1 MFARQALKR
10 NFVQHFVA
18 PRSQWKEPVRVAVTG
33 AAGNIGYSVVYRIA
47 NGEMLGPDQPVILH
61 LIDLPFAMNALKG
74 VSMELYDC
82 AFPLLAGIVST
93 DNQSVGF
100 KDVDYNLLIGA
111 KPRGPGMERGD
122 LLKDNGKIFID
133 TGKAI
138 NDNASRNCKSLVVGN
153 PANTNCLILANH
165 AKDIPSENF
174 MAMTRLDHDRA
185 LGQLGSKLNV
195 HVDDVHNFCIWG
207 NHSPTMYPDVSNAT
221 LSDGRRV
228 ADLVDK
234 NWLTS
239 DFYPTVQQRG
249 KAIIDARGAS
259 SAASA
264 GNAAIAHMRDW
275 VYGTQGGWQS
285 MGTISDGSYGIE
297 KGLVYSFPTV
307 IDANGK
313 ASMVRDL
320 PVSDHSREMM
330 DKTMKELQ
338 SERDAVAHLLN

>member
-1 MFARQALKR
+1 
-10 NFVQHFVA
+10 
-18 PRSQWKEPVRVAVTG
+18 
-33 AAGNIGYSVVYRIA
+33 
-47 NGEMLGPDQPVILH
+47 MLGPDQPVILH

-100 KDVDYNLLIGA
+100 KDVDYALLIGA

-185 LGQLGSKLNV
+185 VGQLGSKLNV

-207 NHSPTMYPDVSNAT
+207 NHSPTMYPN
-221 LSDGRRV
+221 
-228 ADLVDK
+228 
-234 NWLTS
+234 
-239 DFYPTVQQRG
+239 VQQRG
-249 KAIIDARGAS
+249 NAIIDARGAS

-275 VYGTQGGWQS
+275 VYGTQGAWQS

-307 IDANGK
+307 IDAHGR

-330 DKTMKELQ
+330 DKTMAELK
-338 SERDAVAHLLN
+338 SERDAVAHLLT